1 MEPPPARAGGGAPRL
16 RPPTRAAHSTH
27 ARPPTQAVV
36 RCLLAKGRQPLAE
49 LLRNSQLER
58 PLLKQVLMALIHQN
72 MVWAWLQPEEVL
84 IDRVVPAVYL
94 YEADLAAILQDLR
107 WGGGERRRSGRAG
120 GRAGGRV
127 GASTSTHPPTPH
139 WWQCARVLPG
149 WQRGCCH
156 TRSATPTAWQP
167 PTGCCAAP
175 PPARPQEAQVPGHC
189 GHGDA
194 AGAAAQGGPVHHPA
208 AAGEWAPD
216 VSCPARTQGGGHP
229 DLQPAPQSPAS
240 ERRPTAPGDAP
251 HPHADARCLS

>member
-127 GASTSTHPPTPH
+127 GASTST
-139 WWQCARVLPG
+139 
-149 WQRGCCH
+149 
-156 TRSATPTAWQP
+156 
-167 PTGCCAAP
+167 P
-175 PPARPQEAQVPGHC
+175 PPPPPPGAGAPGRAGGGPPGGPRPHLYPPAHAPRV
-189 GHGDA
+189 A
-194 AGAAAQGGPVHHPA
+194 VRAGAAGMAARLLPHPQRHAHCMA
-208 AAGEWAPD
+208 ATD
-216 VSCPARTQGGGHP
+216 R
-229 DLQPAPQSPAS
+229 LL
-240 ERRPTAPGDAP
+240 RRPPPRPPAGSPSSWALWTR
-251 HPHADARCLS
+251 RCSRGRSPRRPSASPSCCWRMGA